1 MQTKALR
8 PSNLGKATL
17 LFIGGFAMLFPF
29 FWMASSSFKSDVEAF
44 ATPPTIWPEAPTLG
58 NYEQLF
64 ELLDAGQL
72 LMNSILVSFVVTSV
86 QLLNSAM
93 AGYAFAR
100 IHFKGKSIL
109 FAIYLGTMMIPMQ
122 VIVVPLFIEMRMLE
136 LVDTL
141 LGLIL
146 PMIVSAF
153 GVFFMRQAMLNIPR
167 DLEEAAIL
175 DGAGHLRI
183 FFRIALPLTLPATSA
198 LTVLTFMASWNAY
211 LWPLIIIYSP
221 ELMTIPLGLANLH
234 GQYTTDWPVVMAG
247 TTLAVLPIAI
257 LYIFLQKHITQSFL
271 TAGLRG

>member
-1 MQTKALR
+1 MRTRFQAGLKAIRILA
-8 PSNLGKATL
+8 LGA
-17 LFIGGFAMLFPF
+17 GGFVMLFPF
-29 FWMASSSFKSDVEAF
+29 FWMASSSFKNDVEAF
-44 ATPPTIWPEAPTLG
+44 ATPPSIWPQSPTSE
-58 NYEQLF
+58 NYQQLF
-64 ELLDAGQL
+64 EILDIGQL
-72 LMNSILVSFVVTSV
+72 FINSVIVSIVVTFI
-86 QLLNSAM
+86 QLLNSSM

-100 IHFKGKSIL
+100 IPFKGKTFL

-122 VIVVPLFIEMRMLE
+122 VIVVPLFIEMRILE
-136 LVDTL
+136 LVDTH

-167 DLEEAAIL
+167 ELEEAAIL
-175 DGAGHLRI
+175 DGAGHPRI
-183 FFRIALPLTLPATSA
+183 FFRIALPLTLPAISA
-198 LTVLTFMASWNAY
+198 LTVLTFMSSWNAY
-211 LWPLIIIYSP
+211 LWPLLIIYSP